1 MPPYRHSDSNKG
13 KLLLPLTIALLAVLA
28 VLPARFSGWVGQLSR
43 LVVIPTGPLSG
54 YVVSVTRSVLSPPEA
69 PKAEELRLLEEQ
81 KQAFETLYMRER
93 EETQR
98 LREYIR
104 ELQQGLALNPD
115 AKVQQT
121 IVPVIGTSADL
132 ASGMLSLRTGTNL
145 TVDRTTVATT
155 TGLQLV
161 GRVTSASGPA
171 CWVLPITR
179 KGAGKIQVAIMTGEG
194 APVIGSNLTP
204 MGDGR
209 LKGDVMRL
217 GAPLGA
223 EGALPAP
230 EVNQL
235 VRLDDPEW
243 PGSSRMLIVGRIES
257 VAPSPEDPLRP
268 VIIVR
273 PTLNIERVSEVVL
286 RLQPAGEAPR

>member
-1 MPPYRHSDSNKG
+1 MPPHRHSDASKG
-13 KLLLPLTIALLAVLA
+13 KLLLPLTIALMVVLS

-43 LVVIPTGPLSG
+43 LVTFPTGPLSK
-54 YVVSVTRSVLSPPEA
+54 YIVSVTRSVLSPPEA

-81 KQAFETLYMRER
+81 KQAYETLYLRER
-93 EETQR
+93 EENQR
-98 LREYIR
+98 LRDYIL
-104 ELQQGLALNPD
+104 ELQQGLALNPE

-132 ASGMLSLRTGTNL
+132 ASGMLSVRTGAMR

-179 KGAGKIQVAIMTGEG
+179 KGAGKIQVAIMTGPG

-204 MGDGR
+204 MGDGSLR
-209 LKGDVMRL
+209 GDVMRL
-217 GAPLGA
+217 DAPTPGEA
-223 EGALPAP
+223 ALPVP
-230 EVNQL
+230 EVGQL
-235 VRLDDPEW
+235 VRLVHHRLHELP
-243 PGSSRMLIVGRIES
+243 PRLQRQVGVSSRR
-257 VAPSPEDPLRP
+257 
-268 VIIVR
+268 
-273 PTLNIERVSEVVL
+273 T
-286 RLQPAGEAPR
+286 